1 MSSKKTAT
9 TRSAV
14 KKRKPKAKAKTKSLI
29 TQEIAGVIL
38 VFVSIFLGFV
48 FYSKSMG
55 IVGDVLKGFTL
66 GVFGV
71 LTYFLPVILLFSGI
85 LLIFDVEKKKIY
97 APTAIIVVGLISL
110 LSLIHTIAFD
120 NLNTSLPFIEFIK
133 NSYTLGSKSGIGGG
147 VLGALVSYPVQLY
160 MGQAACYIIFIM
172 LLVVSV
178 MILTNFSIRAMTANV
193 ALVSKNVNHAV
204 REKIEVKKQQK
215 EKNLFVLD
223 ESKPALFK
231 KEDETPI
238 KGSRQKRQNGSQ
250 LKDITVTDTAAQTP
264 VNQGKVQKQIKLQQF
279 DLSTDG
285 SPSSTK
291 PEGERVV
298 TRTHPVEI
306 NDFEQ
311 NGKKI
316 AKIVDTSNTQDEPE
330 AEKEIYVKP
339 PYALLDYKAMP
350 KSSRVNNEFLRNQ
363 AQKLEDTLK
372 SFKLNAKVV
381 NICRGPV
388 VTRYEVVPAAG
399 VRVSRI
405 VGLADDIALNLAA
418 QSIRI
423 EAPIPGKSAVGIEVP
438 NSDVATVYLK
448 ELIDSGE
455 FRNTT
460 SYVSFALGKDI
471 AGKKIYSD
479 ISMMPHLLV
488 AGATGS
494 GKSVCINSIIMSI
507 LYNATPE
514 DVRMI
519 MIDPKVV
526 ELSVFN
532 NIPHLLVPVVTD
544 PRKAASALN
553 WAVVEM
559 QRRYKVFAAKGIR
572 DINGYNALAF
582 NEGIDKIPQILVI
595 IDELADLMMV
605 APKEVE
611 DSICRIAQLGRAS
624 GIHLVIATQRPS
636 VDVIT
641 GTIKANIPSRIA
653 FAVSSATDSRTII
666 DSGGAEKLLG
676 KGDMLFYPTGK
687 DQPTRVQGCFVT
699 EKEVSSV
706 VDFLK
711 IDQTNSYD
719 KQVIDTIA
727 KGGKQSDEVKN
738 ELDKVD
744 KMLPQAVEVVVEYN
758 QASISMLQR
767 RLRVGYARAARLIDE
782 MEIRNIVAKS
792 EGPKPREVLIT
803 YTQFKEMFKS
813 DDNE

>member
-1 MSSKKTAT
+1 
-9 TRSAV
+9 
-14 KKRKPKAKAKTKSLI
+14 
-29 TQEIAGVIL
+29 
-38 VFVSIFLGFV
+38 
-48 FYSKSMG
+48 
-55 IVGDVLKGFTL
+55 
-66 GVFGV
+66 
-71 LTYFLPVILLFSGI
+71 
-85 LLIFDVEKKKIY
+85 
-97 APTAIIVVGLISL
+97 
-110 LSLIHTIAFD
+110 
-120 NLNTSLPFIEFIK
+120 
-133 NSYTLGSKSGIGGG
+133 
-147 VLGALVSYPVQLY
+147 
-160 MGQAACYIIFIM
+160 
-172 LLVVSV
+172 
-178 MILTNFSIRAMTANV
+178 
-193 ALVSKNVNHAV
+193 
-204 REKIEVKKQQK
+204 
-215 EKNLFVLD
+215 
-223 ESKPALFK
+223 
-231 KEDETPI
+231 
-238 KGSRQKRQNGSQ
+238 
-250 LKDITVTDTAAQTP
+250 
-264 VNQGKVQKQIKLQQF
+264 
-279 DLSTDG
+279 
-285 SPSSTK
+285 
-291 PEGERVV
+291 
-298 TRTHPVEI
+298 
-306 NDFEQ
+306 
-311 NGKKI
+311 
-316 AKIVDTSNTQDEPE
+316 
-330 AEKEIYVKP
+330 
-339 PYALLDYKAMP
+339 
-350 KSSRVNNEFLRNQ
+350 
-363 AQKLEDTLK
+363 
-372 SFKLNAKVV
+372 
-381 NICRGPV
+381 
-388 VTRYEVVPAAG
+388 
-399 VRVSRI
+399 
-405 VGLADDIALNLAA
+405 
-418 QSIRI
+418 
-423 EAPIPGKSAVGIEVP
+423 
-438 NSDVATVYLK
+438 
-448 ELIDSGE
+448 
-455 FRNTT
+455 
-460 SYVSFALGKDI
+460 
-471 AGKKIYSD
+471 
-479 ISMMPHLLV
+479 
-488 AGATGS
+488 
-494 GKSVCINSIIMSI
+494 
-507 LYNATPE
+507 
-514 DVRMI
+514 MI